1 MKKKIKVILVIAF
14 VALLSFGFSVQAES
28 KESKT
33 DGEIYKEVYDDSGL
47 SELTDSLSDETV
59 ETLNSLGV
67 DLNDYNSFLSFSLD
81 GVLKTFYSFTFDN
94 LKAPLAVLAVGF
106 ALLAITATVGGM
118 WNTKQAAAETYK
130 YVCVLSLLTV
140 VLMPVMSTVS
150 ACLNAVRAACTFML
164 GFVPVYTG
172 ILLYS
177 GGVATGTVYQS
188 VMLLVCEIVSQAF
201 SFVVS
206 PLVSAYVC
214 LGVSSAV
221 SGIDGAAKI
230 AERVKNAGN
239 VVVGFIM
246 TVFTG
251 FLSVQSAVAK
261 SADSLS
267 LKTARFFVSGTVPV
281 VGGALSE
288 ALATVTAGVSLLRS
302 SAFSWC
308 VLVLGIIV
316 LPVVVK
322 LFLWR
327 IVLCLLSAVSEML
340 GLSEPV
346 GLFGTLSAALGL
358 LVGITL
364 SVTVMF
370 ILSLTVVRQVV

>member
-14 VALLSFGFSVQAES
+14 VALLSFGFSAQADG

-150 ACLNAVRAACTFML
+150 ACLNAVRTACTFML

-188 VMLLVCEIVSQAF
+188 VMLLVCEVVSQAF